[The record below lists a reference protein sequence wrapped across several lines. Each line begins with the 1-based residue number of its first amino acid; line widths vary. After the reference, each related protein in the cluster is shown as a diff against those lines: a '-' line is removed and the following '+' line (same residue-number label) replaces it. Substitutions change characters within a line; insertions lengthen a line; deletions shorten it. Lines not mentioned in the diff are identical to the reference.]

1 MKQVISDLP
10 DDRYAGR
17 RVFVRVDFNVPISNG
32 QIREDYRLRCTIP
45 TIEYLSQRGAIVILA
60 SHLGKPKGTVVPT
73 LSLKPV
79 ADRLREMLKVPAVKF
94 VSAVVGEPVKHA
106 LAAMKPGEV
115 LLLENLRFER
125 GEEANDP
132 VLAEQLAS
140 LADLYVNDAF
150 GTSHRSHASTYGAAQ
165 LCAERLAGL
174 LVGKEI
180 DVLSQVRD
188 RPTRPFRVV
197 VGGIKLK
204 DKLSALKALIPKAD
218 TVLVGG
224 GIAYTFL
231 AAEGVATGDSPVE
244 QDFIPWAQEML
255 TKYRERILLPRDHV
269 IARSTEQPDG
279 IQIVHGTIPAGF
291 KGLDIGRD
299 TSLAFAHELLRGMG
313 TVFWNGPL
321 GAYEIDDFADG
332 TVDIARTMALA
343 HWRGAFTVVGG
354 GDTVAAVR
362 KAEVL
367 ETEIS
372 HVSTGGGASLQ
383 YIGGETL
390 PGILVLTDKPVSSE
404 SAIGKGRAV

>member
-1 MKQVISDLP
+1 MKRVISDLP

-17 RVFVRVDFNVPISNG
+17 RVFVRVDFNVPISDG
-32 QIREDYRLRCTIP
+32 QIREDHRLRCAIP

-60 SHLGKPKGTVVPT
+60 SHLGKPKGTLVPA
-73 LSLKPV
+73 LSLRPV
-79 ADRLREMLKVPAVKF
+79 ANRLREMLKVPAVKF
-94 VSAVVGEPVKHA
+94 VNAIVGEPVKHA
-106 LAAMKPGEV
+106 LAAIKPGEV

-132 VLAEQLAS
+132 VLAKQLAS

-165 LCAERLAGL
+165 LFAERLAGL
-174 LVGKEI
+174 LVGEEI

-197 VGGIKLK
+197 VGGIKIK

-231 AAEGVATGDSPVE
+231 AAEGVAMGDSPVE
-244 QDFIPWAQEML
+244 QEFMPWAKEML
-255 TKYRERILLPRDHV
+255 IQYRGKILLPEDHV
-269 IARSTEQPDG
+269 IARSMEQPDG
-279 IQIVHGTIPAGF
+279 IQSVQGTIPAGF
-291 KGLDIGRD
+291 KGLDIGCN
-299 TSLAFAHELLRGMG
+299 TSLAFAHELLKDTG

-321 GAYEIDDFADG
+321 GAYEIDEFADG
-332 TVDIARTMALA
+332 TVDLARAIARA
-343 HWRGAFTVVGG
+343 HCRGAFTVVGG

-367 ETEIS
+367 ETEVS
-372 HVSTGGGASLQ
+372 HVSTGGGASLKF
-383 YIGGETL
+383 IGGEEL
-390 PGILVLTDKPVSSE
+390 PGITVLSE
-404 SAIGKGRAV
+404 AAQ